1 MAFIID
7 IQHAIPTILPV
18 TDDELKHWTNL
29 ALNSQMNE
37 AELTLRIVSSEEI
50 RQLNVQYRKK
60 QGATN
65 VLSFPTQVPKAL
77 LLELQY
83 PLLGDIIIC
92 ADVLFNESHELHKPL
107 KHHWA
112 HIVIHGVLHLMGHD
126 HMKPEAEAIMQAIEI
141 KLLNELGIPNPYEDH
156 E

>member
-1 MAFIID
+1 M
-7 IQHAIPTILPV
+7 
-18 TDDELKHWTNL
+18 
-29 ALNSQMNE
+29 
-37 AELTLRIVSSEEI
+37 
-50 RQLNVQYRKK
+50 
-60 QGATN
+60 
-65 VLSFPTQVPKAL
+65 
-77 LLELQY
+77 
-83 PLLGDIIIC
+83 
-92 ADVLFNESHELHKPL
+92 LFNESHELHKPL